1 MPFSVAL
8 QSELLKT
15 KRTASFWL
23 SIAGAALIP
32 LIFTLVYIFNPDG
45 VAPGMETR
53 AWEQHFMRG
62 WQSLAAFLLPMYII
76 LICALIP
83 QIEFKNNTWKQVFAS
98 PQSTAQIYFSKL
110 VTVHL
115 MILLC
120 YLLFNLLM
128 LAAGAIAD
136 LGSSQFKFFENP
148 VPWKSLLALNLRTYL
163 SVLGIAA
170 LQYWLSLR
178 FKNFVAPVGIGLALL
193 IASLIAFGFQ
203 WKHAGKLPYAHPS
216 LTLQSIMKEQSFTL
230 ATHEWWAIGFF
241 VLFTGAGFL
250 DLLLR
255 KEKG

>member
-1 MPFSVAL
+1 MSFSIAL

-15 KRTASFWL
+15 RRTASFWL

-32 LIFTLVYIFNPDG
+32 LIFSLVYVFNAKE
-45 VAPGMETR
+45 VAPGMEIR
-53 AWEQHFMRG
+53 AWEQHFLRG
-62 WQSLAAFLLPMYII
+62 WQSLSAFLLPMYII

-110 VTVHL
+110 LTVHL

-120 YLLFNLLM
+120 YLLFTLLM
-128 LAAGAIAD
+128 LASGAIAD
-136 LGSSQFKFFENP
+136 LSSSKFRFFENP
-148 VPWKSLLALNLRTYL
+148 IPWKSMLALNLRTYL
-163 SVLGIAA
+163 SVLGIAS

-193 IASLIAFGFQ
+193 IASLIAFGFK
-203 WKHAGKLPYAHPS
+203 WKYIDALPYAHPM
-216 LTLQSIMKEQSFTL
+216 LTLESIMKRQTFTL

-241 VLFTGAGFL
+241 VLFTLAGFF
-250 DLLLR
+250 DLLWR